1 MLSGVAEVS
10 AGMLAVVRRDA
21 QRAVSYRT
29 AVIAAA
35 ASELVS
41 LILFYYVSR
50 LVDVAPFSDPDDYF
64 AFVVVGLVA
73 LQLANAVL
81 TYPLFLLSAELVA
94 GTFERLVVSS
104 LGAVPGMVATMVFPF
119 LSAVGA
125 SVAAMA
131 FATVVFDLPLNWATV
146 PLALPASLLVGLS
159 FAPFGLLL
167 LAAGVVLKQAAVF
180 AGWVVT
186 ALSLIAGLYFPI
198 ALLPDSIR
206 WASDVQPLT
215 PAVDL
220 MRHLLVGTPLSDPA
234 LEAVKLAA
242 FAALLIP
249 PAVWV
254 LSRAVDLGRRRGTII
269 EY

>member
-1 MLSGVAEVS
+1 
-10 AGMLAVVRRDA
+10 MLAVVRRDA
-21 QRAVSYRT
+21 QRAASYRT
-29 AVIAAA
+29 AMIAVA

-41 LILFYYVSR
+41 LILFYYLSR

-81 TYPLFLLSAELVA
+81 TYPLFLLSGELVA
-94 GTFERLVVSS
+94 GTFERLVISP
-104 LGAVPGMVATMVFPF
+104 LGAVPGMVATIVFPF
-119 LSAVGA
+119 LSALAA
-125 SVAAMA
+125 SVAVLA
-131 FATVVFDLPLNWATV
+131 FGAVVFDLSLEWATA

-167 LAAGVVLKQAAVF
+167 MAAAVVLKQVAAF
-180 AGWVVT
+180 AGWILT
-186 ALSLIAGLYFPI
+186 GLSLLAGLYFPI
-198 ALLPDSIR
+198 ALLPDWIR

-220 MRHLLVGTPLSDPA
+220 MRHLLVGIPLSDPG
-234 LEAVKLAA
+234 LEALKLAA

-249 PAVWV
+249 PGLWAV
-254 LSRAVDLGRRRGTII
+254 SRAVDRGRRLGTII